1 METSVH
7 GNWQENASMARV
19 RSLLRKAAR
28 LVGLEVVRSSA
39 YQILLNEIARL
50 REEKPSTPDML
61 QEYQLKLERKADYQ
75 SIITQDQIRVGM
87 ADVEPDF
94 WDLYV
99 RCKDYTMTS
108 WERLYALYTAVL
120 YIVANAI
127 SGDFVECGVWRGGS
141 MRLVA
146 MTLMANGVTDRTLY
160 LYDTFEGMTE
170 PGDMDVDVHGNR
182 AVDEWKRLQQR
193 GVKWAYAT
201 IEEVRETM
209 ASTGYPMEKVQ
220 LVKGP
225 VESTIPAIM
234 PERIVLLRL
243 DTDWYNSTKHE
254 IEHLYPR
261 LSREGVLAVDDFG
274 HYRGS
279 RRGIEEFFKHAQRKP
294 LLHRTDYSCRF
305 AVKP

>member
-1 METSVH
+1 
-7 GNWQENASMARV
+7 MARV

-75 SIITQDQIRVGM
+75 SIMVQDQIRVGM

-127 SGDFVECGVWRGGS
+127 PGEFVECGVWRGGS

-182 AVDEWKRLQQR
+182 AVDEWKRLQHR

-201 IEEVRETM
+201 VEVRETM

-279 RRGIEEFFKHAQRKP
+279 RRAIEECFNHAQRKP

>member
-28 LVGLEVVRSSA
+28 LVVRSSA

-127 SGDFVECGVWRGGS
+127 PGDFVECGVWRGGS

-146 MTLMANGVTDRTLY
+146 MTLMANGVTGRYIFT
-160 LYDTFEGMTE
+160 T
-170 PGDMDVDVHGNR
+170 H
-182 AVDEWKRLQQR
+182 
-193 GVKWAYAT
+193 
-201 IEEVRETM
+201 
-209 ASTGYPMEKVQ
+209 
-220 LVKGP
+220 
-225 VESTIPAIM
+225 
-234 PERIVLLRL
+234 
-243 DTDWYNSTKHE
+243 
-254 IEHLYPR
+254 
-261 LSREGVLAVDDFG
+261 SRE
-274 HYRGS
+274 
-279 RRGIEEFFKHAQRKP
+279 
-294 LLHRTDYSCRF
+294 
-305 AVKP
+305 